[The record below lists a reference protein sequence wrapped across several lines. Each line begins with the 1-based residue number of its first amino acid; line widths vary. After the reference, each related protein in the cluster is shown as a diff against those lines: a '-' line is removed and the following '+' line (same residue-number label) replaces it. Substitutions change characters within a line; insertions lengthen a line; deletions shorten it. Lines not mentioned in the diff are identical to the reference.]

1 MQVDRRIYPRVSVD
15 LPAEIDF
22 ALASRTLDARI
33 TNLSL
38 SGFLIEG
45 DSQLVDLNSVSGIGP
60 IEFDLHFGLDQMPVH
75 CRCRVVYKRREGQK
89 RCSLGLSILSIPD
102 EQKSRLASYISSRL

>member
-22 ALASRTLDARI
+22 PLASRTLDARI

-38 SGFLIEG
+38 TGVLVEG
-45 DSQLVDLNSVSGIGP
+45 DIRLVEMNSLSGVGP
-60 IEFDLHFGLDQMPVH
+60 IEFDLHFGLDGQPMH
-75 CRCRVVYKRREGQK
+75 CRCRVVYKRREGQQ
-89 RCSLGLSILSIPD
+89 RCSLGLSVLSIPD
-102 EQKSRLASYISSRL
+102 EQRTRLADFINQRL